1 MAALTDDQV
10 FALMAD
16 LESDRVERTE
26 STTNTDKFSEAVC
39 AFANDFPNHRK
50 PGYLL
55 LGVRKNGQPSGL
67 IVTERLL
74 EGLAGLRRDGNIQP
88 LPAMTVSKHTFE
100 GGDVAVVA
108 VEPALLPPVNYRGR
122 VWIRVGP
129 SKAIA
134 TEQEER
140 MLSERRSISA
150 RSFDAEPCQGA
161 ANEDLSMRL
170 FGEYRAAVV
179 ADEII
184 AANHRTPSEQLAALR
199 FFDLRAELPTH
210 AGLLLFGINPR
221 FFLPGA
227 YVQFVVWPSTDVTD
241 SPISER
247 EVSGDLRSV
256 VSQVQEL
263 FRARIQVAVARTG
276 GIAERY
282 QPDYPEVALSEL
294 FNNAVMHRDYQSN
307 TPIRVYWFLDRVE
320 IISPGGLVGEV
331 TKETLETRSSYRN
344 PIIAEAMKTLGYVNR
359 YGSGI
364 RLAQRRL
371 NEAGHAPAM
380 FVADDRQFA
389 VTMAAR
395 GA

>member
-1 MAALTDDQV
+1 MAALTDAQV
-10 FALMAD
+10 LALMAD

-55 LGVRKNGQPSGL
+55 IGVRKDGRPSGL
-67 IVTERLL
+67 TVTERLL
-74 EGLAGLRRDGNIQP
+74 ESLAGLRRDGNIQP
-88 LPAMTVSKHTFE
+88 LPAITVSKHGFE

-129 SKAIA
+129 SKGVA

-140 MLSERRSISA
+140 ILSERRSMSA
-150 RSFDAEPCQGA
+150 RSFDAEPCQGSA
-161 ANEDLSMRL
+161 IEDLSLRL
-170 FGEYRAAVV
+170 FGEYRAAAV

-199 FFDLRAELPTH
+199 FFDLRSNLPTH
-210 AGLLLFGINPR
+210 AGLLLFGLNPR

-227 YVQFVVWPSTDVTD
+227 YVQFVVWPGTDVTD

-256 VSQVQEL
+256 VSQVQEI
-263 FRARIQVAVARTG
+263 FRARIQIAVERTG
-276 GIAERY
+276 GISERY
-282 QPDYPEVALSEL
+282 RPDFPEVALSEL
-294 FNNAVMHRDYQSN
+294 FNNAIMHRDYQSN

-371 NEAGHAPAM
+371 AEAGHAPAI
-380 FVADDRQFA
+380 FAADDRQFA
-389 VTMAAR
+389 VTVPAR
-395 GA
+395 YA